1 VAFNFRTRVI
11 VTSATGTNGVSEGT
25 SHPLTF
31 ALEQNYPNPF
41 NPSTRISYTIPWKG
55 MVHVTVFDILG
66 KEIAV
71 LVKGEQAPG
80 SHQVEWK
87 GTNTTGMPVAS
98 GVYFY
103 RLESAGLTKT
113 SKMMLLR

>member
-1 VAFNFRTRVI
+1 
-11 VTSATGTNGVSEGT
+11 
-25 SHPLTF
+25 
-31 ALEQNYPNPF
+31 
-41 NPSTRISYTIPWKG
+41 
-55 MVHVTVFDILG
+55 VFDILG
-66 KEIAV
+66 KEIVV